1 MNKLKEFNADKAW
14 DTLSKRIIESDK
26 DVEIRNHFR
35 ISRSF
40 KYAASI
46 ILLVGLSFFTYYYLN
61 NDKIVEFAS
70 QENIMEHKLPDGS
83 VITLNKFSSIS
94 YSKTFKGDTRSIEF
108 EGEAYFDVA
117 KDPNKPFVINANG
130 AEVKVLGTAFNLI
143 AEHGFAELT
152 VTEGKVQFSD
162 LSDNESVVLTVGE
175 RGKIVDGRITSLK
188 NKDFNFLSWKTK
200 KLYFKQGEILKN
212 VASDLERFYN
222 VTVEF
227 EDDSIELMPVSEHS
241 FDNDDITYILD
252 LFSTLHNLK
261 YTIEDNKINISKVSE

>member
-1 MNKLKEFNADKAW
+1 
-14 DTLSKRIIESDK
+14 
-26 DVEIRNHFR
+26 
-35 ISRSF
+35 
-40 KYAASI
+40 
-46 ILLVGLSFFTYYYLN
+46 
-61 NDKIVEFAS
+61 
-70 QENIMEHKLPDGS
+70 MEHKLPDGS